1 MKSSEVRKAGDRSNS
16 TLNIMMTSILK
27 NSLMIPKDQKV
38 IVTMFLNFD
47 PPTRLKYNNRIKTTN
62 YRPFGINVHNN
73 YCCCF
78 EFW

>member
-47 PPTRLKYNNRIKTTN
+47 PPTHTPK
-62 YRPFGINVHNN
+62 V
-73 YCCCF
+73 
-78 EFW
+78 